1 MFVRKGLFAA
11 VGIVAGCCIT
21 SVGMAQGKQL
31 TTEDYARA
39 EKFMAYNVNPLVYHG
54 VARPTWMEDGRF
66 WYRDNGPDGVT
77 FVVVD
82 PVKGT
87 KAPAFDQVKLAAALT
102 AATAGRMKA
111 DAQHLTISEISFSDG
126 DKTVVVGSGS
136 RKFRCDLSGKGVCT
150 EVIAAGAK
158 PAGADQPAGGR
169 TRTAIDVS
177 PDKTKAA

>member
-1 MFVRKGLFAA
+1 MFVCRGLSA
-11 VGIVAGCCIT
+11 VAGVVVAWCLAAN
-21 SVGMAQGKQL
+21 GMAQGKQL

-39 EKFMAYNVNPLVYHG
+39 EKLMAYNVNPLVYHG

-126 DKTVVVGSGS
+126 DKTVVVRSGS

-150 EVIAAGAK
+150 ELVAAGAK
-158 PAGADQPAGGR
+158 PAGADQPAG
-169 TRTAIDVS
+169 
-177 PDKTKAA
+177 